1 MNDPENFDSKMA
13 HLPSCGR
20 EGVEGRWGIV
30 VHVVTSRIL
39 TFEQIVVFVVW

>member
-1 MNDPENFDSKMA
+1 MNDVDFFARIVA

-30 VHVVTSRIL
+30 VQVIISRIL
-39 TFEQIVVFVVW
+39 TFEQIVVFVV